1 MFADAI
7 AKITESIFPI
17 FFAYEQDGV
26 PTLGVSGTGFFVEED
41 GLFVSVDHIMNC
53 APAGSTYYF
62 YGKLPDQVCQPA
74 VEIER
79 IARDP
84 KQDLFLGRV
93 TRDYLSP
100 VEFSSE
106 KLRPGDDVC
115 LSGYP
120 MAVLSVNAQGGFVG
134 NVRRYWQPTYV
145 VDVTQAMVEGRTF
158 DGYLVGHAAFSG
170 MSGGPVFD
178 TAGEVRGMAVATMT
192 RTIPSLEGDPT
203 LVTNGIVLDVEH
215 IRAFME
221 AHRPALATAGR

>member
-7 AKITESIFPI
+7 AKIAESIFPI

-26 PTLGVSGTGFFVEED
+26 PTLGVSGTGFLVEED
-41 GLFVSVDHIMNC
+41 GLFVTVDHIMNC

-62 YGKLPDQVCQPA
+62 YGKLPDQLCQPA

-79 IARDP
+79 IASDP

-93 TRDYLSP
+93 PRDYLSP

-106 KLRPGDDVC
+106 KVRPGEDVC

-134 NVRRYWQPTYV
+134 NVRRYWQPTFV
-145 VDVTQAMVEGRTF
+145 VDVAEATVEGRTF

-178 TAGEVRGMAVATMT
+178 TAGEVRGMAVATIT

-203 LVTNGIVLDVEH
+203 LVTNGIVLDIEH
-215 IRAFME
+215 IRAFIE
-221 AHRPALATAGR
+221 VHRLAFARAG

>member
-7 AKITESIFPI
+7 AKITDSIFPI

-26 PTLGVSGTGFFVEED
+26 PTLGVSGTGFFVAQD

-62 YGKLPDQVCQPA
+62 YGKLPEQVAQPA

-79 IARDP
+79 VASDP

-93 TRDYLSP
+93 SRDYLSP
-100 VEFSSE
+100 VELASE

-120 MAVLSVNAQGGFVG
+120 MAVLSVNAQSRFVG
-134 NVRRYWQPTYV
+134 NVRRYWQPTFV
-145 VDVTQAMVEGRTF
+145 VDVTQATVEGRTF

-178 TAGEVRGMAVATMT
+178 TAGEVRGMAVATIT

-203 LVTNGIVLDVEH
+203 LVTNGIVLDIEH
-215 IRAFME
+215 IRAFVE
-221 AHRPALATAGR
+221 VHRLAFARAR